1 MTVSD
6 NYEVLFKEE
15 YQDIVVAL
23 GKEAPFRFPGWDKRM
38 FNGFICERLVEKHY
52 GVKFIDLTFEQDR
65 DYNYPDMLPCGI
77 YCGVKKLSWSKTIF
91 CNAHDLKTPQLI
103 VDLERPTVTGDYTA
117 RFYLLTPTDMAQLDV
132 LRTDGC
138 RKELGINFNRL
149 RVAPYTKDEL
159 DLVCADWN
167 FDEYRPK
174 DPHVAKILG
183 TEPGFKACQFTAE
196 DIGLIKPVKPRP
208 EEPKETYPFP
218 SWDKP

>member
-1 MTVSD
+1 MSD

-15 YQDIVVAL
+15 YQDVVVAL
-23 GKEAPFRFPGWDKRM
+23 GKEAPSRFPGWDKRM

-52 GVKFIDLTFEQDR
+52 GVKFVDLTFEQDR

-103 VDLERPTVTGDYTA
+103 VDLERPTVSGDYTA

-159 DLVCADWN
+159 DIVCADWN

-174 DPHVAKILG
+174 DPHVDKILG
-183 TEPGFKACQFTAE
+183 TEPGFKSCPFTAE
-196 DIGLIKPVKPRP
+196 DIGRIKPVKPKEP
-208 EEPKETYPFP
+208 EETYPFP